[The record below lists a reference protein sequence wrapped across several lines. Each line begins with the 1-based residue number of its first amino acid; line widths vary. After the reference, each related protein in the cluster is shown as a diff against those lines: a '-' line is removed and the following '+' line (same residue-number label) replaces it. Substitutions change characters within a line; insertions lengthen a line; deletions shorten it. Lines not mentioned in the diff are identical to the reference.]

1 VVLYDVSEGD
11 ETALDN
17 WDGVTLGYYRRAKV
31 RAETLDG
38 DVLAWLY
45 VLNFYEGGLP
55 SARSIGILADSAER
69 AGAPADYVAV
79 LRALPCSKMGD
90 SNTAYESPEGA
101 GGP

>member
-1 VVLYDVSEGD
+1 MSRS
-11 ETALDN
+11 
-17 WDGVTLGYYRRAKV
+17 GYYRRAKV
-31 RAETLDG
+31 RVETLDG

-69 AGAPADYVAV
+69 AGAPADYVAA
-79 LRALPCSKMGD
+79 LRALPCAKMGD
-90 SNTAYESPEGA
+90 SNTAYEGPEGA